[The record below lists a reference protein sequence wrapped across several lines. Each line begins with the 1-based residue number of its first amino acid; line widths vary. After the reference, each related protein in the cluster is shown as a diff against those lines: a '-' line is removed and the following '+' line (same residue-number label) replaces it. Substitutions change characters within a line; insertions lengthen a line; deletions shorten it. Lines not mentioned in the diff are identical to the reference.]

1 MSKLHHQC
9 PALVPTPEEA
19 LHFFTGKGCA
29 VETKQ
34 LWFSITL
41 VTTSQFHCW
50 RKGNRGRSSNEA
62 FHRHMVQLSLPY
74 LARWLFTWRKA
85 FFRQEQGAHTCLC
98 KCGQHRTHSSEESPV
113 QAGDLAQ
120 KLCRWACQLGTFG
133 LTLLVPLI
141 INLSSTK
148 KRFVQIKSLNLFHI
162 LTYKGIFS
170 HHFLQWNCK
179 WLVTRILAITTTRSW
194 TTISTLAT
202 VFLRGPGHFLSKQP
216 PPQVL

>member
-1 MSKLHHQC
+1 MLLRPSSCDSQS
-9 PALVPTPEEA
+9 
-19 LHFFTGKGCA
+19 
-29 VETKQ
+29 
-34 LWFSITL
+34 LWC
-41 VTTSQFHCW
+41 TTSQFHCW

-62 FHRHMVQLSLPY
+62 FHRHMVKLSLPY

-133 LTLLVPLI
+133 LTLLIPLI

-148 KRFVQIKSLNLFHI
+148 QRFVQIKSLNLFHI

-170 HHFLQWNCK
+170 HHFPQWNCK

-194 TTISTLAT
+194 TTIFHSGYILSSWPGPFLLKATPTPSALKPSYYLLA
-202 VFLRGPGHFLSKQP
+202 RAWGSKSET
-216 PPQVL
+216 